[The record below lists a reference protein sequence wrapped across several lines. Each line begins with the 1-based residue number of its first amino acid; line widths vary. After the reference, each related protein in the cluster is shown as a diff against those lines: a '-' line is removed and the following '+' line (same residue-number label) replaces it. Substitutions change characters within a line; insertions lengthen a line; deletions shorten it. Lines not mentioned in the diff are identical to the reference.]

1 MRYLISIFSG
11 FATKLGRGR
20 DNTPVV
26 LCSFM
31 LSKLQY
37 RIGNGLTWRFLD
49 SASVT
54 ETVIHLSCCS
64 VRLSGLKSLK
74 KGVFRVTKQI
84 ESVTGKDGVSI
95 TKRKEAMPMN
105 VFETV

>member
-1 MRYLISIFSG
+1 
-11 FATKLGRGR
+11 
-20 DNTPVV
+20 
-26 LCSFM
+26 M

-74 KGVFRVTKQI
+74 KGFFRVTKQI

-95 TKRKEAMPMN
+95 TKKKEVRASRVKILNQSINHRLTTDNRFFIPAASA
-105 VFETV
+105 